1 MSIRVCLAGAT
12 GWAGSAL
19 ARAIGHSNTI
29 ELVAATLEHTYAAPT
44 CAALVREAAEVYRRR
59 NLARR

>member
-29 ELVAATLEHTYAAPT
+29 ELVAAVSRTYAAPT